1 MLERRNIRS
10 YARRTRLVYQR
21 TMGNRVRVGV
31 LSLVERSNDPKRW
44 WVSSQGVRTVL
55 DEALAYT
62 YALFGG

>member
-1 MLERRNIRS
+1 
-10 YARRTRLVYQR
+10 
-21 TMGNRVRVGV
+21 MGNRVRVGV
-31 LSLVERSNDPKRW
+31 LSVVERSYDPKRW